1 MGKGYALKIGVQKSS
16 LNWILTTDID
26 LSVPLVQILEWE
38 KSHNFKFDEVIFGSR
53 NHKESKV
60 SKNFF
65 RFVLGKIFNFLVVN
79 ILNISLL
86 DTQCGFKIYKKS
98 IAKKIFMN
106 LTNHGFTHD
115 LELALILKEKKIKI
129 VELPVRWVHKKG
141 SKINFFLEPMKMLI
155 NIFLLR
161 FKYF

>member
-65 RFVLGKIFNFLVVN
+65 RFVLGKIFNFFG
-79 ILNISLL
+79 
-86 DTQCGFKIYKKS
+86 CKY
-98 IAKKIFMN
+98 
-106 LTNHGFTHD
+106 
-115 LELALILKEKKIKI
+115 
-129 VELPVRWVHKKG
+129 
-141 SKINFFLEPMKMLI
+141 
-155 NIFLLR
+155 
-161 FKYF
+161 FKYFIIRYSMWI